1 MSPTELSDSIS
12 SHSTDKPLRVA
23 MVAGEASGDMLGA
36 MLLGGL
42 KERWQTVESYGIGG
56 AAMQKQGFNTLWLS
70 DKLAVRGYVEVLAH
84 YREIVGIRKQL
95 LQRLL
100 ADPPDVFIGIDAPDF
115 NLDLETALR
124 ETGVK
129 TVHFISPSIWA
140 WRKERIE
147 KIRKAVDHMLCIF
160 PFEPAL
166 YEEAR
171 IPATY
176 VGHPLASHIPAQ
188 PDVAAAR
195 QTLGLDAD
203 ASVLALLPGSRA
215 SEVKYLAKRFVRA
228 AVLLHRQMPE
238 RQLQCV
244 LPVVP
249 SLMGKVQQLVRS
261 MKAQDVV
268 RVVQGQSHTVLAA
281 CDVGLIAS
289 GTATLEAAL
298 FGKPMVIAY
307 NMHAISWQLMKRKKY
322 QPWVGLP
329 NILCRDF
336 VVPELLQKES
346 TAPKLAAELKQLLN
360 DSARQQ
366 TIRTRF
372 AELHAQLKRDTTE
385 RACTA
390 IAQVLD
396 GDAAAGS
403 QQE

>member
-1 MSPTELSDSIS
+1 MPSFQPPPRNLTK
-12 SHSTDKPLRVA
+12 KPLRVA
-23 MVAGEASGDMLGA
+23 LVAGETSGDMLGA
-36 MLLGGL
+36 MLLDGL
-42 KERWQTVESYGIGG
+42 KQRWQTVESYGIGG
-56 AAMQKQGFNTLWLS
+56 TAMQTQGFNALWPS

-95 LQRLL
+95 LIELL
-100 ADPPDVFIGIDAPDF
+100 SNPPDIFIGIDAPDF
-115 NLDLETALR
+115 NLDLELELKKA
-124 ETGVK
+124 GVK

-147 KIRKAVDHMLCIF
+147 KVRKAVNHMLCIF

-166 YEEAR
+166 YEQAR
-171 IPATY
+171 IPASY

-195 QTLGLDAD
+195 GELGLDAN
-203 ASVLALLPGSRA
+203 ATVLALLPGSRA

-228 AVLLHRQMPE
+228 AVLLHRQMLKQNPN
-238 RQLQCV
+238 QPLQCV

-249 SLMGKVQQLVRS
+249 SLMGKVQQLVRA
-261 MKAQDVV
+261 MKAQEIV

-289 GTATLEAAL
+289 GTATLETAL

-346 TAPKLAAELKQLLN
+346 TAPKLAAELNALLQ
-360 DSARQQ
+360 DDERRARIQ
-366 TIRTRF
+366 TRF
-372 AELHAQLKRDTTE
+372 AELHAQLERDTAAL
-385 RACTA
+385 ACDAVET
-390 IAQVLD
+390 VL
-396 GDAAAGS
+396 
-403 QQE
+403 QQT

>member
-1 MSPTELSDSIS
+1 
-12 SHSTDKPLRVA
+12 
-23 MVAGEASGDMLGA
+23 MLGA
-36 MLLGGL
+36 MLLDGL
-42 KERWQTVESYGIGG
+42 KQRWQTVESYGIGG
-56 AAMQKQGFNTLWLS
+56 AAMQKQGFNALWPS

-95 LQRLL
+95 FIELL
-100 ADPPDVFIGIDAPDF
+100 SNPPDVFIGIDAPDF
-115 NLDLETALR
+115 NLDLEIELKKA
-124 ETGVK
+124 GVK

-140 WRKERIE
+140 WRKERVE
-147 KIRKAVDHMLCIF
+147 KIRKAVNHMLCIF

-171 IPATY
+171 IPASY

-195 QTLGLDAD
+195 DALGLDAN
-203 ASVLALLPGSRA
+203 ATVLALLPGSRA

-228 AVLLHRQMPE
+228 AVLLHRQMLKQNPKQPL
-238 RQLQCV
+238 RCV

-261 MKAQDVV
+261 MKAQEIV

-289 GTATLEAAL
+289 GTATLETAL

-346 TAPKLAAELKQLLN
+346 TAPKLATELNALLQ
-360 DSARQQ
+360 DDERRTRIQ
-366 TIRTRF
+366 TRF
-372 AELHAQLKRDTTE
+372 AELHAQLERDTAGL
-385 RACTA
+385 ACDAVET
-390 IAQVLD
+390 VL
-396 GDAAAGS
+396 
-403 QQE
+403 QQT